1 MEYDS
6 SRLVAA
12 VEDVRDELA
21 THSDKLDEI
30 AAGVN
35 ELADALWDINYTLMP
50 AHRKLWYRIRGWR
63 QRRQQARND
72 RTRQVQLG
80 VHARADDVL
89 ATNTY
94 FVQAANA
101 AREADKADRIKDYYS
116 G

>member
-1 MEYDS
+1 MGDHIVEYDNS
-6 SRLVAA
+6 SLVAA

-30 AAGVN
+30 ATGVN

-63 QRRQQARND
+63 QKQQQARND
-72 RTRQVQLG
+72 RTRQIQLG
-80 VHARADDVL
+80 AYARADDV
-89 ATNTY
+89 
-94 FVQAANA
+94 
-101 AREADKADRIKDYYS
+101 DKTDRIKDYYS